1 MDYFILKPDGEQ
13 TGTFSFEQIQ
23 VMLKTGFIGPDTR
36 YWHEGITEWRPVD
49 GIEES
54 LNFKPPVQA
63 TPPADSFP
71 PQKLPA
77 ALRAVP
83 RPAPRVEKIYAPP
96 VQPPETRAPATLT
109 PASPITRNEIPAGT
123 DIPRS
128 AAPGPTQ
135 LSEPRRPRH
144 KRIVSFVIYIIH
156 VTLMALAIDY
166 AGPVLH
172 YVSDFF
178 QNKITVTGND
188 TYALVDQSLLKSFT
202 DDIQNAPDAEAPPP
216 PTGLAADP
224 NSPVWSQI
232 GQEKA
237 SALHADEVRQRY
249 LRMGKAEFI
258 DPGTYRV
265 LDYLDE
271 KGDSTNPS
279 DANPGWIAIV
289 YKDQTVYVLKSP
301 APASATSSP

>member
-1 MDYFILKPDGEQ
+1 MDYFLLKPNGEL
-13 TGTFSFEQIQ
+13 TGTFSIQ
-23 VMLKTGFIGPDTR
+23 QVRTMLGTGFIGPDVR
-36 YWHEGITEWRPVD
+36 YWHEGITEWRPI
-49 GIEES
+49 GRIEES
-54 LNFKPPVQA
+54 VHFQPPVPA
-63 TPPADSFP
+63 TPESVSFQP
-71 PQKLPA
+71 LKLPA
-77 ALRAVP
+77 ASRVVLRP
-83 RPAPRVEKIYAPP
+83 NHMVEKTSSPP
-96 VQPPETRAPATLT
+96 VQSKTVSAP
-109 PASPITRNEIPAGT
+109 IPAVPEVSPHQNEPPAAQ
-123 DIPRS
+123 DIPRK
-128 AAPGPTQ
+128 AEPAPSPLPEAG
-135 LSEPRRPRH
+135 RPRD
-144 KRIVSFVIYIIH
+144 KRVLHRIFYVIH